1 MTDKDLGEIRLVLA
15 SMYTK
20 LVRIE
25 RGTNLVWSVVG
36 VLVGIILLLIFLLVT
51 WARFP

>member
-1 MTDKDLGEIRLVLA
+1 MTEEDLGEIRLVLA
-15 SMYTK
+15 STHTK

-36 VLVGIILLLIFLLVT
+36 VLVGIILALILVVC